1 MYGVNPVE
9 VDTALAT
16 AWEQKNK
23 VFWAIQNLTEQNE
36 RMRKSKYSYYADSI
50 VSNEKKIAEL
60 SPQFDKLINEIAE
73 LESKYEGWS
82 RAFLVRNGNG
92 HIHSTMN
99 CGTCFPTTQFL
110 WLTEYS
116 GADED
121 KIVKDAG
128 EMACSVCFPNAPVD
142 YKYRPCV
149 IADPE
154 LVEAKRIRDEAKR
167 VRDEARELKG
177 IKDIDGKSLSVF
189 GFGKYRETL
198 NTLRSAEIWL
208 VNAGFEIAIFDPER
222 TWQAEAHEHK
232 KVDFVRVLAAIAKK
246 KNVSVD
252 EVRAE
257 AQIKIAKKVVKYE
270 REVEKYKAS
279 RGE

>member
-1 MYGVNPVE
+1 MYSVNPVE
-9 VDTALAT
+9 VDTALAK
-16 AWEQKNK
+16 AWEQKWR
-23 VFWAIQNLTEQNE
+23 VGQEIQRLVETTE
-36 RMRKSKYSYYADSI
+36 RYRKSKYSYYADSI
-50 VSNEKKIAEL
+50 VSNEKRITEL
-60 SPQFDKLINEIAE
+60 SIEFDKLINEVAD

-99 CGTCFPTTQFL
+99 CSTCFPTTLFL

-149 IADPE
+149 IADPQ

-167 VRDEARELKG
+167 VRDEAREIKG
-177 IKDIDGKSLSVF
+177 IKDLDGKPLSVC
-189 GFGKYRETL
+189 GFGKYREVI

-208 VNAGFEIAIFDPER
+208 VNAGFEIATFDPER
-222 TWQAEAHEHK
+222 TWQAEAHENK

-246 KNVSVD
+246 KNLSVD

-257 AQIKIAKKVVKYE
+257 AQIKIAKKISQYD
-270 REVEKYKAS
+270 REVAKYKAS

>member
-1 MYGVNPVE
+1 MYKVNPVE
-9 VDTALAT
+9 VDTALAKV
-16 AWEQKNK
+16 WEQKWR
-23 VFWAIQNLTEQNE
+23 VGQEIQRLVETTE
-36 RMRKSKYSYYADSI
+36 RYRKSKYSYYADSI
-50 VSNEKKIAEL
+50 VRNEEKIAEL
-60 SPQFDKLINEIAE
+60 SIEFDKLINEVAD

-99 CGTCFPTTQFL
+99 CGTCYPTTQFL
-110 WLTEYS
+110 WLTDYS

-142 YKYRPCV
+142 YRYRPCV
-149 IADPE
+149 IQDPE

-167 VRDEARELKG
+167 IRDEAKELKG
-177 IKDIDGKSLSVF
+177 IKDLDGKSLSVS
-189 GFGKYRETL
+189 GFGKYRDTL

-222 TWQAEAHEHK
+222 TWQAEAHENK

-257 AQIKIAKKVVKYE
+257 AQVKIAKKVVKYQ
-270 REVEKYKAS
+270 REVEQYKTN

>member
-1 MYGVNPVE
+1 MYTVNPVE
-9 VDTALAT
+9 VDTALAK
-16 AWEQKNK
+16 AWEQKSR
-23 VFWAIQNLTEQNE
+23 VFYEIQNLTEQNE
-36 RMRKSKYSYYADSI
+36 RFRKSKYSYYADSI
-50 VSNEKKIAEL
+50 VRNEKKIAEL

-73 LESKYEGWS
+73 LEKKYEGWS

-99 CGTCFPTTQFL
+99 CGTCYPTTQFL

-154 LVEAKRIRDEAKR
+154 LVEAKRVRDEAKR

-177 IKDIDGKSLSVF
+177 IKDLDGNPLKVY
-189 GFGKYRETL
+189 GFGDYREPI

-208 VNAGFEIAIFDPER
+208 VNAGFEIATFDPER
-222 TWQAEAHEHK
+222 TWQAEKNENRK
-232 KVDFVRVLAAIAKK
+232 LDFVRVLAAIAKK
-246 KNVSVD
+246 KNLSVD

-257 AQIKIAKKVVKYE
+257 AEPKIAKKVSQYQ
-270 REVEKYKAS
+270 REVAKYKAS
-279 RGE
+279 KGE

>member
-1 MYGVNPVE
+1 MYKVNPVE
-9 VDTALAT
+9 VDTALAKV
-16 AWEQKNK
+16 WEQKWR
-23 VFWAIQNLTEQNE
+23 VGQEIQRLVETTE
-36 RMRKSKYSYYADSI
+36 RFRKSQYSYYADSI
-50 VSNEKKIAEL
+50 VRNEEKIAEL
-60 SPQFDKLINEIAE
+60 SIEFDKLINEVAD

-99 CGTCFPTTQFL
+99 CGTCYPTTQFL
-110 WLTEYS
+110 WLTDYS

-142 YKYRPCV
+142 YRYRPCV
-149 IADPE
+149 IQDPE

-167 VRDEARELKG
+167 IRDEAKELKG
-177 IKDIDGKSLSVF
+177 IKDLDGKSLSVS
-189 GFGKYRETL
+189 GFGKYRDTL

-222 TWQAEAHEHK
+222 TWQAEAHENK

-257 AQIKIAKKVVKYE
+257 AQVKIAKKVVKYQ
-270 REVEKYKAS
+270 REVEQYKTN

>member
-92 HIHSTMN
+92 HIHSTMD

-208 VNAGFEIAIFDPER
+208 VNAGFEIATFDPER

-270 REVEKYKAS
+270 REVEKYKTS

>member
-1 MYGVNPVE
+1 MYKVNPVE
-9 VDTALAT
+9 VDTALAKV
-16 AWEQKNK
+16 WEQKWR
-23 VFWAIQNLTEQNE
+23 VGQEIQRLVETTE
-36 RMRKSKYSYYADSI
+36 RYRKSKYSYYADSI
-50 VSNEKKIAEL
+50 VRNEEKIAEL
-60 SPQFDKLINEIAE
+60 SIEFDKLINEVAE

-92 HIHSTMN
+92 HIHSSMN
-99 CGTCFPTTQFL
+99 CSTCFPTTLFL

-142 YKYRPCV
+142 YRYRPCV
-149 IADPE
+149 IQDPE

-167 VRDEARELKG
+167 IRDEAKELKG
-177 IKDIDGKSLSVF
+177 IKDLDGKSLSVS
-189 GFGKYRETL
+189 GFGKYRDTL

-222 TWQAEAHEHK
+222 TWQAEAHENK

-257 AQIKIAKKVVKYE
+257 AQVKIAKKVVKYQ
-270 REVEKYKAS
+270 REVEQYKTN

>member
-1 MYGVNPVE
+1 MYKVNPVE
-9 VDTALAT
+9 VDTALAK
-16 AWEQKNK
+16 AWEQKSR
-23 VFWAIQNLTEQNE
+23 VFYEIQNLTEQNE
-36 RMRKSKYSYYADSI
+36 RFRKSQYSYYTDLI

-92 HIHSTMN
+92 HIHSTMD
-99 CGTCFPTTQFL
+99 CGTCYQTTQFL

-177 IKDIDGKSLSVF
+177 IKDIDGKSLSVC
-189 GFGKYRETL
+189 GFGKYREPI

-222 TWQAEAHEHK
+222 TWQAEAHENK

-246 KNVSVD
+246 KNLSVD

-257 AQIKIAKKVVKYE
+257 AEPKIAKKVVKYQ
-270 REVEKYKAS
+270 REVEQYKTN